1 MPQKTR
7 KEELGALLEATQ
19 RSRAELQ
26 EAWLNLENLEA
37 AIQVA
42 QETEKA
48 INQRRQREKQKS
60 PLQAESQAI
69 PPGREATLP
78 IEK

>member
-7 KEELGALLEATQ
+7 KEDLGALLEAAQ

-42 QETEKA
+42 QETEET
-48 INQRRQREKQKS
+48 INKRRQREKAKK
-60 PLQAESQAI
+60 PYGEPKQAES
-69 PPGREATLP
+69 
-78 IEK
+78 

>member
-1 MPQKTR
+1 MSQISR
-7 KEELGALLEATQ
+7 KDELGALLEAAQ

-48 INQRRQREKQKS
+48 IDRCQKNRREQPKN
-60 PLQAESQAI
+60 PLAAHV
-69 PPGREATLP
+69 
-78 IEK
+78 

>member
-7 KEELGALLEATQ
+7 KEDLGALLEAAQ

-37 AIQVA
+37 AIQIA
-42 QETEKA
+42 RETEDA
-48 INQRRQREKQKS
+48 INKRRQREKAKKPYS
-60 PLQAESQAI
+60 EPERAES
-69 PPGREATLP
+69 
-78 IEK
+78 

>member
-7 KEELGALLEATQ
+7 KEDLGALLEATQ

-37 AIQVA
+37 AIEIA
-42 QETEKA
+42 RETEDA
-48 INQRRQREKQKS
+48 INKRRQREKAKKPCS
-60 PLQAESQAI
+60 EPERAES
-69 PPGREATLP
+69 
-78 IEK
+78 

>member
-1 MPQKTR
+1 MAQKTR
-7 KEELGALLEATQ
+7 KEELGALLEAAQ

-42 QETEKA
+42 QETQETIDKRRRQ
-48 INQRRQREKQKS
+48 NQREQPKKPGGE
-60 PLQAESQAI
+60 PEQAG
-69 PPGREATLP
+69 P
-78 IEK
+78 

>member
-7 KEELGALLEATQ
+7 KEELVALLEAAQ

-42 QETEKA
+42 QETERAVNKRREQ
-48 INQRRQREKQKS
+48 NQREEPKKPSTS
-60 PLQAESQAI
+60 PISGAPE
-69 PPGREATLP
+69 PGQS
-78 IEK
+78 